1 MITQTKQS
9 EQQSQHKKTKL
20 INLNVQEIWFFF
32 CDRYAME
39 VDFKGVWSRFDIF
52 IIFARALF
60 IQQWIVS
67 SVALLLLDYM
77 TTDTQ

>member
-1 MITQTKQS
+1 MNF
-9 EQQSQHKKTKL
+9 L
-20 INLNVQEIWFFF
+20 
-32 CDRYAME
+32 CDHYAME

-77 TTDTQ
+77 TTDIQ

>member
-1 MITQTKQS
+1 MNF
-9 EQQSQHKKTKL
+9 L
-20 INLNVQEIWFFF
+20 

-60 IQQWIVS
+60 KQQWIVS

>member
-1 MITQTKQS
+1 MNF
-9 EQQSQHKKTKL
+9 L
-20 INLNVQEIWFFF
+20 

-39 VDFKGVWSRFDIF
+39 VDFKGVWSRFDMF
-52 IIFARALF
+52 ITFARALF

-77 TTDTQ
+77 ITDIQ